1 MITVK
6 IDPMTLDKPATMA
19 QVHEILRANDIP
31 IDDNGVVTGGKLV
44 RNDRLEPGIITFM
57 YTEDEAIE

>member
-6 IDPMTLDKPATMA
+6 IDPMTLDKPYTMV
-19 QVHEILRANDIP
+19 QVHSILRAGGIP
-31 IDDNGVVTGGKLV
+31 VDDSGVVTGGKLI

-57 YTEDEAIE
+57 YTEEEAIE